1 RRGRVDSPAASR
13 SANDVSRIGSS
24 RPMKIVL
31 AIGGAILAAAL
42 ALFILSN
49 TPVFTVDTVETDA
62 TQHISADAIAKLA
75 KVDQGVTLL
84 NVDQGAIQQ
93 NLRKNPWVESVSIER
108 EFPDTLKIV
117 VNERKVGAVVLMGG
131 GSIAWYLGEDN
142 VWIEPF
148 RIDGSQGQSGQQI
161 AMAKARELGCLLITD
176 VPSSVSPVAGTA
188 STDDMITDVMDYQDQ
203 FSKDFSSQIAVYS
216 AASAE
221 SISCTLESGVEVSLG
236 APSNVDMKE
245 SIVTQILNAN
255 PGQVTFIN
263 VRTPSKPTF
272 RKVGTDSV
280 TAGSVDAATTGAST
294 DAATATDAA
303 SATSSADTSASTGSA
318 EAGSSNQ

>member
-1 RRGRVDSPAASR
+1 
-13 SANDVSRIGSS
+13 
-24 RPMKIVL
+24 MKIVL
-31 AIGGAILAAAL
+31 TIGAIILAGAL

-49 TPVFTVDTVETDA
+49 TSAFTVSTVETDA
-62 TQHISADAIAKLA
+62 TQHITADAIAKLA
-75 KVDQGVTLL
+75 KVDRGVTLL
-84 NVDQGAIQQ
+84 NIDQGVIEQ
-93 NLRKNPWVESVSIER
+93 NLKKNPWVESATIER
-108 EFPDTLKIV
+108 EFPDTVRIV
-117 VNERKVGAVVLMGG
+117 VTERKAGAIVLMGG

-148 RIDGSQGQSGQQI
+148 TIDGSQGQSGQDI

-188 STDDMITDVMDYQDQ
+188 STDDTIIDVMEYQDQ
-203 FSKDFSSQIAVYS
+203 FSKEFSSQIAVYS

-221 SISCTLESGVEVSLG
+221 SISCTLQSGVEVSLG
-236 APSNVDMKE
+236 APSNIDMKE

-272 RKVGTDSV
+272 RKVGTESV
-280 TAGSVDAATTGAST
+280 TAGSVDAATTSAG
-294 DAATATDAA
+294 TATDAA
-303 SATSSADTSASTGSA
+303 SATSSSSDASADAAGDAAQTGSTT
-318 EAGSSNQ
+318 SSGQ